1 MVMRSSLVLLALLLA
16 GCGGGIGTQLPI
28 ACPNPGLLGEGADL
42 TRYRAGG
49 PQDLTGLDYDARLV
63 SINGTC
69 KAGRGERSID
79 VTMTAGFS
87 VERGPASEGRAVEL
101 PWFVAVLDR
110 QTDAILS
117 RQNFTD
123 RVVFGRNETRASV
136 SSAPVSISLP
146 VGANRRA
153 GDYRILVS
161 FQLDEQDLAL
171 NRRRGPR

>member
-1 MVMRSSLVLLALLLA
+1 
-16 GCGGGIGTQLPI
+16 
-28 ACPNPGLLGEGADL
+28 
-42 TRYRAGG
+42 
-49 PQDLTGLDYDARLV
+49 
-63 SINGTC
+63 
-69 KAGRGERSID
+69 
-79 VTMTAGFS
+79 
-87 VERGPASEGRAVEL
+87 
-101 PWFVAVLDR
+101 VLDR
-110 QTDAILS
+110 ETETILS